1 MFPCAIW
8 LDFACLVRLDRRVSS
23 LFVRSS
29 FAVPSLLARRVRKRC
44 VRAASSVALL
54 TVLASFE
61 ARAEDGATITAA
73 QAPYPTAHQGP
84 WVVLEQA
91 HGITISKR
99 DNASGLPGFRGRG
112 RVHGNVL
119 RILSLLLDV
128 EAVPRWAYGVDDA
141 RMVKRPTERSDTVYL
156 YSNVA
161 WPVRDRDMIVRRKI
175 EVLEPGKHFRIALT
189 CAPDEVPERSGIVRV
204 RECESHFEL
213 HADGA
218 EHTVVDYA
226 MTLDPAGLLPKWAGA
241 WVAKHVPLRT
251 LEAIEAEA
259 AEPACAERYEAAIRR
274 WSAAM

>member
-1 MFPCAIW
+1 
-8 LDFACLVRLDRRVSS
+8 
-23 LFVRSS
+23 LF
-29 FAVPSLLARRVRKRC
+29 ARRVRKRC
-44 VRAASSVALL
+44 VRAAGGILLL
-54 TVLASFE
+54 TLLASPQ
-61 ARAEDGATITAA
+61 ARAEDGASIKAA
-73 QAPYPTAHQGP
+73 QTPYPTAQQGP

-99 DNASGLPGFRGRG
+99 DNAGGLPGFRGRG
-112 RVHGNVL
+112 RVTGNVL

-128 EAVPRWAYGVDDA
+128 DAVPRWAYGVDDA

-156 YSNVA
+156 YSDVA
-161 WPVRDRDMIVRRKI
+161 WPVRDRDMIVRRTI
-175 EVLEPGKHFRIALT
+175 EVLEPGKHFRIGLT

-204 RECESHFEL
+204 RECESHFDL

-226 MTLDPAGLLPKWAGA
+226 MTLDPAGFLPKWAGA

-259 AEPACAERYEAAIRR
+259 AEPACAQRYEASVRR
-274 WSAAM
+274 WSTAM